1 MLLSSSLQSLA
12 AWSLFLLLGVLL
24 RTHVDFWETPTFGSG
39 SACPLHPPPLHSSSL
54 LSFLFLF
61 LPHSHPHSL
70 PLFLPTSSPFTFW
83 WKAGFFPWMALNSSS
98 PSPCVLAVPTLPRN
112 LSAATGSSVH
122 MHIRVCVCVFR
133 QFFVD
138 IKLEMFAK
146 TLFLT
151 QDLSQVAGKSSGYLG
166 ASQLP

>member
-1 MLLSSSLQSLA
+1 
-12 AWSLFLLLGVLL
+12 
-24 RTHVDFWETPTFGSG
+24 
-39 SACPLHPPPLHSSSL
+39 
-54 LSFLFLF
+54 
-61 LPHSHPHSL
+61 
-70 PLFLPTSSPFTFW
+70 
-83 WKAGFFPWMALNSSS
+83 
-98 PSPCVLAVPTLPRN
+98 
-112 LSAATGSSVH
+112 